1 MFKKN
6 HIDNIYFYAYSA
18 LCLFL
23 IHAFSSIEYEWLFG
37 DNSLNNFCE
46 NPRSYADSFSNF
58 IIIPLSIPFLL
69 VKRTPPR
76 IITYLVILMYYSG
89 SFYTRVT
96 ICPYW

>member
-1 MFKKN
+1 MLKKN
-6 HIDNIYFYAYSA
+6 YTYNVYFYAYSI
-18 LCLFL
+18 LCFFL
-23 IHAFSSIEYEWLFG
+23 INAFSSIESGWLFG
-37 DNSLNNFCE
+37 DSSLKNFCE
-46 NPRSYADSFSNF
+46 NARSYADSFSNF